1 MKLSL
6 GLEYELW
13 IESDFECSLWP
24 LKAISER
31 VMKCNV
37 PLFLIG
43 LTMFKMAFFCRTS
56 RFGDSLASG
65 SLLRGYCMGSH
76 ALSWVAGKCPFR
88 VPHEM
93 ERYIFGMLMK
103 NNYSA

>member
-1 MKLSL
+1 MSSL
-6 GLEYELW
+6 YCLF
-13 IESDFECSLWP
+13 SNFECRLRP
-24 LKAISER
+24 LKAIS
-31 VMKCNV
+31 VKVTQGKV
-37 PLFLIG
+37 PLFFIG
-43 LTMFKMAFFCRTS
+43 LAMFKMAFFCRTS